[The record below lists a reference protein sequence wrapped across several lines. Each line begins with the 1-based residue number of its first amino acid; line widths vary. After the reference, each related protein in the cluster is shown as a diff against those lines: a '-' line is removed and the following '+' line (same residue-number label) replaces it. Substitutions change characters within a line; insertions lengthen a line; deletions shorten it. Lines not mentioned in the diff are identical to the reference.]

1 MGIHREPNESEKR
14 IINEQHTRE
23 GKVRCFVNDHPID
36 NESEID
42 YHHIKPF
49 SQRGPTEI
57 SNLAPVCREHH
68 KRIGTLSIL
77 EFRARL
83 EMEDFFNNPEPRRL
97 DDILEIKLGSG
108 KYGKP
113 INTEIS
119 SSRDGEQIRLFF
131 GDRVNPVVLPLFKC
145 PSTSYKYF
153 YIILQIEYIKNDY
166 DPKGGRDQIQPR
178 PLEMKRLWKLYRHLF
193 THTQLSPAICRLV
206 NNKILLFDGQH
217 KSAAQI
223 WAGRKEIECKVYI
236 NPNVKVLKETNL
248 TAHYELRQMAF
259 FTSVLINKWADLFKE
274 EWQEYIETK
283 GEKSEAGF
291 VTFLVEKGKSK
302 AEALNMIRSN
312 IYDSILDDK
321 ENLVSDYI
329 AERNRTRKNP
339 LTINSLKQ
347 TIFKNFITHP
357 PLDID
362 IEELDEL
369 REFERKNVVKLMNI
383 LTQESLE
390 NKWNP
395 DTNDSWHRVAERIYA
410 AGSLKAWTGML
421 RDVIAQILGLYDE
434 QERRKIL
441 LREIHEDKWDIV
453 RGRIKRLF
461 EEHKIWTD
469 PSPEVDNNLRVN
481 NETHVREFFKQKE
494 LTVNWILGGS
504 GA

>member
-1 MGIHREPNESEKR
+1 MAIHREPTEIEKR
-14 IINEQHTRE
+14 VINGQHTRE

-36 NESEID
+36 DESEIE

-49 SQRGPTEI
+49 SQYGATEI
-57 SNLAPVCREHH
+57 SNLAPICREHH

-83 EMEDFFNNPEPRRL
+83 EMEDFFINPEPRRL
-97 DDILEIKLGSG
+97 DDILEMKLGLD
-108 KYGKP
+108 KYGKALK
-113 INTEIS
+113 TEIS
-119 SSRDGEQIRLFF
+119 TTEDQIKIFF
-131 GDRVNPVVLPLFKC
+131 DEKADPLELPLSIC
-145 PSTSYKYF
+145 PSTGYRYF
-153 YIILQIEYIKNDY
+153 YVILPIKYVKNDI
-166 DPKGGRDQIQPR
+166 DLQPR
-178 PLEMKRLWKLYRHLF
+178 PLEMKRLWELYRHLIV
-193 THTQLSPAICRLV
+193 HTQLSPAICRLV
-206 NNKILLFDGQH
+206 NGRVFLFDGQH

-236 NPNVKVLKETNL
+236 SPDIKVLKETNL
-248 TAHYELRQMAF
+248 TAHDKLRQMPF

-274 EWQEYIETK
+274 EWQEYMGTT

-291 VTFLVEKGKSK
+291 VTFLVEKGKSR

-321 ENLVSDYI
+321 ESLISEYI

-339 LTINSLKQ
+339 LTVHGLKQ
-347 TIFKNFITHP
+347 TIFKHFITSP
-357 PLDID
+357 PLDIN

-369 REFERKNVVKLMNI
+369 REFERRNVVKLMNI
-383 LTQESLE
+383 LAQESLE

-395 DTNDSWHRVAERIYA
+395 DANDNWHRVAERIYA

-421 RDVIAQILGLYDE
+421 RDAIAQVLGLFDE

-441 LREIHEDKWDIV
+441 LREIHEDKWDII
-453 RGRIKRLF
+453 RGRINRLF
-461 EEHKIWTD
+461 GHKIWAD

-481 NETHVREFFKQKE
+481 NESHVREFFRQRG

>member
-1 MGIHREPNESEKR
+1 MTIHSELNESEKR
-14 IINEQHTRE
+14 LINEQHTRE

-42 YHHIKPF
+42 YHHIKPL

-57 SNLAPVCREHH
+57 SNLAPVCRQHH
-68 KRIGTLSIL
+68 KRIGALSIL

-83 EMEDFFNNPEPRRL
+83 ELEDFFNNPEPRRL
-97 DDILEIKLGSG
+97 DDILERKLGSD
-108 KYGKP
+108 KYEKALK
-113 INTEIS
+113 TEVS
-119 SSRDGEQIRLFF
+119 SKGDQIKIFF
-131 GDRVNPVVLPLFKC
+131 EEKVDPVELPLLTC
-145 PSTSYKYF
+145 PSTGYRYF
-153 YIILQIEYIKNDY
+153 YVILPIKHVKNDL
-166 DPKGGRDQIQPR
+166 DLQPR
-178 PLEMKRLWKLYRHLF
+178 PLEMKRLWELYRHLIV
-193 THTQLSPAICRLV
+193 HTQLSPAICRLV
-206 NNKILLFDGQH
+206 NDRILLFDGQH

-236 NPNVKVLKETNL
+236 DPDIRVLKETNL
-248 TAHYELRQMAF
+248 LAHDKLRQMPF
-259 FTSVLINKWADLFKE
+259 FTSVLITKWADLFKE
-274 EWQEYIETK
+274 EWQEYMGTT

-291 VTFLVEKGKSK
+291 VTFLVEKGKSR

-312 IYDSILDDK
+312 IYDSILDDE
-321 ENLVSDYI
+321 ENLISEYI

-339 LTINSLKQ
+339 LTVHSLKQ
-347 TIFKNFITHP
+347 TIFKHFITSP
-357 PLDID
+357 PLDTN

-369 REFERKNVVKLMNI
+369 REFERRNVVKLMNI

-390 NKWNP
+390 TKWNP
-395 DTNDSWHRVAERIYA
+395 DANDHWHHVAERIYA

-441 LREIHEDKWDIV
+441 LREVQEDTWNTV

-461 EEHKIWTD
+461 EHKIWTD
-469 PSPEVDNNLRVN
+469 PSPEVDSNLRVN
-481 NETHVREFFKQKE
+481 NETHVREFFKRRE

>member
-1 MGIHREPNESEKR
+1 MAIHREPNESEKR
-14 IINEQHTRE
+14 IINKQHTRE
-23 GKVRCFVNDHPID
+23 GKVRCFVNDHPIE

-57 SNLAPVCREHH
+57 SNLAPICREHH

-83 EMEDFFNNPEPRRL
+83 ELEGFFKNPEPRRL
-97 DDILEIKLGSG
+97 DDILETKLGYDKFG
-108 KYGKP
+108 KALK
-113 INTEIS
+113 TEIL
-119 SSRDGEQIRLFF
+119 RAEDQIKIFF
-131 GDRVNPVVLPLFKC
+131 DEKVASLELPLSKC
-145 PSTSYKYF
+145 PSTGYRYF
-153 YIILQIEYIKNDY
+153 YVILPIKYVKNDF
-166 DPKGGRDQIQPR
+166 DLQPR
-178 PLEMKRLWKLYRHLF
+178 PLEMKRLWELYRHLIV
-193 THTQLSPAICRLV
+193 HTQLSPSICRLV
-206 NNKILLFDGQH
+206 NDSILLFDGQH

-236 NPNVKVLKETNL
+236 DPVVKVLKETNL
-248 TAHYELRQMAF
+248 TAHDKLRQMPF

-274 EWQEYIETK
+274 EWQEYIETT
-283 GEKSEAGF
+283 GEKSEASF
-291 VTFLVEKGKSK
+291 VTFLVEKGKSR

-312 IYDSILDDK
+312 IYNSILDDK
-321 ENLVSDYI
+321 ESLISEYI

-339 LTINSLKQ
+339 LTVNSLKQ
-347 TIFKNFITHP
+347 TIFKHFITSP
-357 PLDID
+357 PLNIN

-369 REFERKNVVKLMNI
+369 REFERKNVVSLLNI
-383 LTQESLE
+383 LTKESLK

-395 DTNDSWHRVAERIYA
+395 NANDNWHHLAERIYA
-410 AGSLKAWTGML
+410 VGSLKAWTGML

-434 QERRKIL
+434 QERKKIL
-441 LREIHEDKWDIV
+441 LREINEDKWNIV
-453 RGRIKRLF
+453 KGRIMRLF
-461 EEHKIWTD
+461 EHKIWTD
-469 PSPEVDNNLRVN
+469 PYSEIDNNLRVN

>member
-1 MGIHREPNESEKR
+1 MAIHREPNEDEKR
-14 IINEQHTRE
+14 IIKEQHTRE
-23 GKVRCFVNDHPID
+23 SKVRCYVNDHPID

-49 SQRGPTEI
+49 SLSGPTET

-83 EMEDFFNNPEPRRL
+83 ELENFFNNPEPRRL
-97 DDILEIKLGSG
+97 DDILEEKLGSD
-108 KYGKP
+108 KYGKALK
-113 INTEIS
+113 TEIS
-119 SSRDGEQIRLFF
+119 STEGRIKIFF
-131 GDRVNPVVLPLFKC
+131 DEKVDPLELLLSIC
-145 PSTSYKYF
+145 HSTGYRYF
-153 YIILQIEYIKNDY
+153 YVILSIKYVKNDFEL
-166 DPKGGRDQIQPR
+166 QPR
-178 PLEMKRLWKLYRHLF
+178 PLEMKRLWELYRHLIV
-193 THTQLSPAICRLV
+193 HTQLSPAICRLV
-206 NNKILLFDGQH
+206 NDRILLFDGQH

-236 NPNVKVLKETNL
+236 DPDVKVLKETNL
-248 TAHYELRQMAF
+248 TAHDKLRQMPF
-259 FTSVLINKWADLFKE
+259 FTSVLINKWADLFRE
-274 EWQEYIETK
+274 EWQEYLDTTGK
-283 GEKSEAGF
+283 KSEAGF

-321 ENLVSDYI
+321 ENSISEYI

-339 LTINSLKQ
+339 LTVHRLKQ
-347 TIFKNFITHP
+347 TIFKHFITSP
-357 PLDID
+357 PLDIN
-362 IEELDEL
+362 IEKLDEL
-369 REFERKNVVKLMNI
+369 REFERKNVVMLINI
-383 LTQESLE
+383 LTQETLE

-395 DTNDSWHRVAERIYA
+395 DTKDNWYHVAERIYS

-421 RDVIAQILGLYDE
+421 RDVVAQIIGLYDE

-461 EEHKIWTD
+461 EHKIWTD

-481 NETHVREFFKQKE
+481 NETHVREFFKQRE
-494 LTVNWILGGS
+494 LTINWILGGS